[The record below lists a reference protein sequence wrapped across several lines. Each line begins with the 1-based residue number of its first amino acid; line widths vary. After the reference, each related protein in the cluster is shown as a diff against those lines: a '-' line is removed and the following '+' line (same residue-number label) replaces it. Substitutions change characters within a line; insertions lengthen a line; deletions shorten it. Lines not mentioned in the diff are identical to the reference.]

1 MEQPRNDEREARIAD
16 GASTTSLF
24 GKPSRRTVIGAGCAV
39 ALGAVAAGV
48 SLTAYVAND
57 DPHIDKAHGRGDA
70 TDSYTADDVV
80 LSMCN
85 GCNTSCP
92 IKVRVCD
99 PAQDGGEATVLLRKI
114 SGNPY
119 SPLNTQ
125 PYAPM
130 PYDASPS
137 EALVPDGSFAV
148 KGRSASGGVTCLK
161 GQSGI
166 QLAHNALR
174 VTQPLR
180 RVGDRGCDQWES
192 VSWDEALDEIVN
204 GSSTLGTPGISSWW
218 AYAPKE
224 EVDADVARVKDGLLS
239 KADFDAT
246 WRDVLIDVDHP
257 DVGPKSNLL
266 CSFGSDRGFIN
277 SRFVQKGFGSI
288 NTYGHGG
295 VCGFTGAVSNAQT
308 HPTTGFNRMYAE
320 IDHCECLI
328 IWGTEPMTA
337 NKGPTWLAPRLS
349 VARARGMKLFVVDPR
364 QGRSGAKAD
373 VWMPI
378 VPGKD
383 TELAFAMASWIIDNE
398 RYDARYLAAPSKKA
412 AASIGEPTW
421 SDATHLVAV
430 DLPNRPVVTA
440 KLLGRVDAA
449 SDDARFVFA
458 NGELVAADD
467 VAEAADLDVD
477 AAIEI
482 DGEQTRVRSV
492 FALVKE
498 RIAECTLE
506 EYAEA
511 CGIDVATI
519 EEVSREFTSHG
530 KRAAI
535 TCYRGPCMHTNG
547 YDAVRAINYLN
558 FLIGNNDWKGGN
570 LASGEKFATTN
581 GRYDLTTVP
590 KANKPWGI
598 AVSRHNVPYEKTSFF
613 EQDGYPAKRL
623 WLSLSTNLVQEV
635 VPTLRAGYVYDHLGA
650 LFMHR
655 YSLVDSAPGGDRMAD
670 VLTDPEKINLIVAFD
685 VEIGDTARFA
695 DFILPDRT
703 FLERFSNESIY
714 PTQPFKLMPVGQP
727 VTRVFEGPR
736 PTEAVYIDLLKKLD
750 LPGVGEAAVPAGK
763 KGSAGAPSALDNEYD
778 YWIKLMANIAFD
790 GEPVPD
796 ADAEELALFER
807 VRTRAL
813 KDGFELAQWKA
824 AVTPE
829 EWPKVVYVLNRG
841 GRFAPADREAGD
853 GFEGDWLQGRYGGLC
868 AFYDPKTA
876 AAKDA
881 ISGRNHDGLA
891 HTTPITYSDGT
902 EVEPPAEL
910 PLAMIT
916 WKARANG
923 TYRLMPA
930 SWLREVETENFV
942 WMSPADAA
950 ERGLENGDAIEIV
963 GTVGTEQGHVKV
975 TEGIRPGVVGSSYSF
990 GHRGSRAYPITVDGE
1005 VFDAAPDYLVE
1016 SRVKD
1021 GEVPG
1026 HQETGFAGGRNRGF
1040 RHNALLPDDTAAGG
1054 GGLIDRIGGGAA
1066 QLDLWVDVR
1075 KA

>member
-1 MEQPRNDEREARIAD
+1 MGRLLNGQDEVSASGEEGSREF
-16 GASTTSLF
+16 SF
-24 GKPSRRTVIGAGCAV
+24 GTPSRRAVVGAGCAV
-39 ALGAVAAGV
+39 ALGAVATGV
-48 SLTAYVAND
+48 GLSAYIAND
-57 DPHIDKAHGRGDA
+57 DPLADNPHGRGDA
-70 TDSYTADDVV
+70 TGSYNADDVI

-99 PAQDGGEATVLLRKI
+99 PADDGGEATVLIRKI

-125 PYAPM
+125 PYAPV
-130 PYDASPS
+130 PYETPPS
-137 EALVPDGSFAV
+137 DALVPDGSFA
-148 KGRSASGGVTCLK
+148 KTGRSASGGVTCLK
-161 GQSGI
+161 GQAGI

-174 VTQPLR
+174 VTRPLR
-180 RVGDRGCDQWES
+180 RVGERGGDQWES
-192 VSWDEALDEIVN
+192 VSWDTALDEIVN
-204 GSSTLGTPGISSWW
+204 GSSAIGTPGIASWW

-224 EVDADVARVKDGLLS
+224 KVDEDVARVKGGLMS
-239 KADFDAT
+239 KTDFDEK
-246 WRDVLIDVDHP
+246 WRDILIDVDHP

-288 NTYGHGG
+288 NTYAHGG
-295 VCGFTGAVSNAQT
+295 VCGYTGVVSNART
-308 HPTTGFNRMYAE
+308 HPTTGFARMYAE

-337 NKGPTWLAPRLS
+337 NKGPTWIAPRLS

-364 QGRSGAKAD
+364 QGRSGTKAD

-378 VPGKD
+378 IPGKD
-383 TELAFAMASWIIDNE
+383 TELAFAMISWIIANE
-398 RYDARYLAAPSKKA
+398 RYDVRYLTAPGKKA
-412 AASIGEPTW
+412 AAAVGEPTW

-430 DLPNRPVVTA
+430 DLPSKPIVTA
-440 KLLGRVDAA
+440 KLLGRSNMDE
-449 SDDARFVFA
+449 SARFVFVD
-458 NGELVAADD
+458 GELVAADES
-467 VAEAADLDVD
+467 VLPADLDVD
-477 AAIEI
+477 EAVEI
-482 DGEQTRVRSV
+482 NGEFVRVRSV
-492 FALVKE
+492 FALLKE
-498 RIAECTLE
+498 RVFERSIE

-519 EEVSREFTSHG
+519 EYVSREFTSHG

-570 LASGEKFATTN
+570 LASGEKFLATN
-581 GRYDLTTVP
+581 GRYDLGAVP
-590 KANKPWGI
+590 EANTPWGI

-613 EQDGYPAKRL
+613 EEDGYPAKRL
-623 WLSLSTNLVQEV
+623 WLPLSTNLIQEI
-635 VPTLRAGYVYDHLGA
+635 VPTLRAGYIYDHLGA

-655 YSLVDSAPGGDRMAD
+655 YSLLDSAPGGDRMAD
-670 VLTDPEKINLIVAFD
+670 VLADPEKINLIVAFD

-695 DFILPDRT
+695 DYILPDRT
-703 FLERFSNESIY
+703 FLERFTNESIY

-727 VTRVFEGPR
+727 VTRVFDGPR
-736 PTEAVYIDLLKKLD
+736 PTEAVYVELLKKLN
-750 LPGVGEAAVPAGK
+750 LPGVGEGAIPAGK
-763 KGSAGAPSALDNEYD
+763 KGSKNAPSSFDNEYD
-778 YWIKLMANIAFD
+778 YWLKLMANIAYAD
-790 GEPVPD
+790 EPVPD
-796 ADAEELALFER
+796 ADDEELALFER

-813 KDGFELAQWKA
+813 KDGFDVEQWKA
-824 AVTPE
+824 AVAPE

-853 GFEGDWLQGRYGGLC
+853 GFEGDWLQYRYGGLC

-876 AAKDA
+876 SVKDA
-881 ISGRNHDGLA
+881 ISGKNHDGMA
-891 HTTPITYSDGT
+891 HVTPVTHSDGV
-902 EVEPPAEL
+902 EVERPADL

-930 SWLREVETENFV
+930 PWLREIETENFV
-942 WMSPADAA
+942 WMSPFDA
-950 ERGLENGDAIEIV
+950 EKRGLENGDAVEIV
-963 GTVGTEQGHVKV
+963 STVGVAQGHVKV

-990 GHRGSRAYPITVDGE
+990 GHRGSRAYPITVDGA
-1005 VFDAAPDYLVE
+1005 VYDAAPDYLAE
-1016 SRVKD
+1016 SQVRD

-1026 HQETGFAGGRNRGF
+1026 HQETGLAGGRGRGF
-1040 RHNALLPDDTAAGG
+1040 RHNALLPDDTAVGG

-1066 QLDLWVDVR
+1066 QLDLWVDIR

>member
-1 MEQPRNDEREARIAD
+1 
-16 GASTTSLF
+16 
-24 GKPSRRTVIGAGCAV
+24 
-39 ALGAVAAGV
+39 
-48 SLTAYVAND
+48 
-57 DPHIDKAHGRGDA
+57 
-70 TDSYTADDVV
+70 
-80 LSMCN
+80 
-85 GCNTSCP
+85 
-92 IKVRVCD
+92 
-99 PAQDGGEATVLLRKI
+99 
-114 SGNPY
+114 
-119 SPLNTQ
+119 
-125 PYAPM
+125 M

-204 GSSTLGTPGISSWW
+204 GSSALGTPGISSWW

-239 KADFDAT
+239 KADFDATT

-492 FALVKE
+492 FALVKSVLPSA
-498 RIAECTLE
+498 RSRSTPRHAASTSPRSKRCRASSRRTVSVQPSPAIAGRACTRT
-506 EYAEA
+506 
-511 CGIDVATI
+511 ATM
-519 EEVSREFTSHG
+519 
-530 KRAAI
+530 
-535 TCYRGPCMHTNG
+535 PC
-547 YDAVRAINYLN
+547 
-558 FLIGNNDWKGGN
+558 
-570 LASGEKFATTN
+570 
-581 GRYDLTTVP
+581 
-590 KANKPWGI
+590 
-598 AVSRHNVPYEKTSFF
+598 
-613 EQDGYPAKRL
+613 
-623 WLSLSTNLVQEV
+623 
-635 VPTLRAGYVYDHLGA
+635 
-650 LFMHR
+650 
-655 YSLVDSAPGGDRMAD
+655 
-670 VLTDPEKINLIVAFD
+670 
-685 VEIGDTARFA
+685 
-695 DFILPDRT
+695 
-703 FLERFSNESIY
+703 
-714 PTQPFKLMPVGQP
+714 
-727 VTRVFEGPR
+727 
-736 PTEAVYIDLLKKLD
+736 
-750 LPGVGEAAVPAGK
+750 
-763 KGSAGAPSALDNEYD
+763 APS
-778 YWIKLMANIAFD
+778 
-790 GEPVPD
+790 
-796 ADAEELALFER
+796 
-807 VRTRAL
+807 
-813 KDGFELAQWKA
+813 
-824 AVTPE
+824 
-829 EWPKVVYVLNRG
+829 
-841 GRFAPADREAGD
+841 
-853 GFEGDWLQGRYGGLC
+853 
-868 AFYDPKTA
+868 
-876 AAKDA
+876 
-881 ISGRNHDGLA
+881 
-891 HTTPITYSDGT
+891 TT
-902 EVEPPAEL
+902 
-910 PLAMIT
+910 
-916 WKARANG
+916 
-923 TYRLMPA
+923 
-930 SWLREVETENFV
+930 
-942 WMSPADAA
+942 
-950 ERGLENGDAIEIV
+950 
-963 GTVGTEQGHVKV
+963 
-975 TEGIRPGVVGSSYSF
+975 
-990 GHRGSRAYPITVDGE
+990 
-1005 VFDAAPDYLVE
+1005 
-1016 SRVKD
+1016 
-1021 GEVPG
+1021 
-1026 HQETGFAGGRNRGF
+1026 
-1040 RHNALLPDDTAAGG
+1040 
-1054 GGLIDRIGGGAA
+1054 
-1066 QLDLWVDVR
+1066 
-1075 KA
+1075 